1 MHILF
6 GEILFFI
13 NKNWKYV
20 IFKEYKNQTNYTN
33 KTKYANYINQKN
45 ISEII
50 EEYLFPIPK
59 KFDNDKNEERNRF
72 RGFLSLKIMPKEQ
85 NASLFLEVKNILL
98 NSFSKYAKVKT
109 FTKLNTIYLTEPA
122 NFGNRM
128 QMLNNLIYYCEI
140 MECKNIYLNPIHN
153 WFIKNNVTTD
163 KINIALVKKSKIDC
177 SDSTIY
183 CISLWTGFCLNPMKI
198 KPEIRINILKNEIHN
213 NLPNIEIDP
222 NALYIHIRSG
232 DIFSSYI
239 NKFFPQP
246 PLCFYQTILN
256 NFKYEKIYIISKSDN
271 NPVIGHLLKE
281 FTNITYK
288 KNDLNVDLA
297 FLMKAYNLVGS
308 VSTMLHSSIILNNN
322 LKNYW
327 EYDIYRKS
335 EKFSHLHFDIY
346 EYERKF
352 KIYKMMPSE
361 NYKNEMFSW
370 KKSASQL
377 DLMIKEKCKN
387 NFTIIYPNI

>member
-1 MHILF
+1 
-6 GEILFFI
+6 
-13 NKNWKYV
+13 
-20 IFKEYKNQTNYTN
+20 
-33 KTKYANYINQKN
+33 
-45 ISEII
+45 
-50 EEYLFPIPK
+50 
-59 KFDNDKNEERNRF
+59 
-72 RGFLSLKIMPKEQ
+72 
-85 NASLFLEVKNILL
+85 
-98 NSFSKYAKVKT
+98 
-109 FTKLNTIYLTEPA
+109 
-122 NFGNRM
+122 
-128 QMLNNLIYYCEI
+128 

-163 KINIALVKKSKIDC
+163 KITIALVEQSQINC
-177 SDSTIY
+177 SGSTIF
-183 CISLWTGFCLNPMKI
+183 CISLWTGFCLYPMKI

-281 FTNITYK
+281 FTNIIYK

-335 EKFSHLHFDIY
+335 EKFSHLHYDVY

-352 KIYKMMPSE
+352 KIYKMKPSE

-370 KKSASQL
+370 KKSKSKL
-377 DLMIKEKCKN
+377 DLMIQEKCAN
-387 NFTIIYPNI
+387 NFTIINPNI